1 VEANDGVSSRKQVAR
16 LGQLL
21 AASAGYQVRTAEGKG
36 LGRVENVRYERH
48 ADRPDE
54 IVVRAPGLLRGRKRT
69 YPLSAVQE
77 VVPRERV
84 VVINPA
90 DENAA

>member
-1 VEANDGVSSRKQVAR
+1 VGANEGVSSRERAALIGR
-16 LGQLL
+16 LL
-21 AASAGYQVRTAEGKG
+21 AASAGYQVRTPDGKG

-54 IVVRAPGLLRGRKRT
+54 IIVRSPGLLRGRKRV

-77 VVPRERV
+77 VMPRERV
-84 VVINPA
+84 VVI
-90 DENAA
+90 ELAAGEFD